1 MAAPTEPPAL
11 AHIEK
16 TLADSYRKEID
27 QEENVWRTLPFF
39 AATLALQLAA
49 LYQLAD
55 KMPGPE
61 TWLGIVALILLGLC
75 VLLTFAALIYLAPAV
90 VPRKFHYVANEPE
103 LLRYANDLIDYEALP
118 QEERADQDFSALVT
132 LKQQLATQ
140 YADAAHHNRQIN
152 KARELK
158 RSMSGLLI
166 IGSMILTVLLVIAV
180 ESQYVANKFQAEA
193 TDVRSSRSQ
202 ENSKVSSGGRSSTD
216 GTQGQKACP
225 ATAAD
230 ASGDKGRLGDARGG
244 VSAGPAS
251 AGQR

>member
-1 MAAPTEPPAL
+1 MAIPSEPAAL

-55 KMPGPE
+55 KIPGPE
-61 TWLGIVALILLGLC
+61 TWLGVAALFLLGGCL
-75 VLLTFAALIYLAPAV
+75 LLTFVALIYLAPAV
-90 VPRKFHYVANEPE
+90 LPRRFHYLANEPA
-103 LLRYANDLIDYEALP
+103 LLRYANDLIDYEVSP
-118 QEERADQDFSALVT
+118 KEERTEEDFSALVA

-140 YADAAHHNRQIN
+140 YADATHHNRQIN

-158 RSMSGLLI
+158 RSVSGLLI
-166 IGSMILTVLLVIAV
+166 IGSMILTVLLVIVV
-180 ESQYVANKFQAEA
+180 ESQYVASKFHAGA
-193 TDVRSSRSQ
+193 NDV
-202 ENSKVSSGGRSSTD
+202 GRSRTENKTRDVGGGSAAD
-216 GTQGQKACP
+216 GAHNQKTSS

-230 ASGDKGRLGDARGG
+230 ASGDQGRLGDARGG
-244 VSAGPAS
+244 IL
-251 AGQR
+251 AGQAGKKQQ